1 MDSQSLLIMA
11 LFSRCV
17 LYRYTAIYP
26 ALTAIYPILTAIA
39 WRRCASLRERVQ

>member
-26 ALTAIYPILTAIA
+26 ILTAIA
-39 WRRCASLRERVQ
+39 WRRRASLRERVQ